1 VRPPDKNIDQALE
14 YLYRNMDRPMSCE
27 EIANI
32 CGCDPKNI
40 KKIFYSAM
48 AKLCDSDLDEIKK
61 IWDEMKEDEH

>member
-1 VRPPDKNIDQALE
+1 
-14 YLYRNMDRPMSCE
+14 MSCE